1 MDREKLYLIRNILV
15 DADKEDFYLPDDV
28 VSLLYQENTSLLQKL
43 IEFDGSS
50 LSLKREKQQLLSFVL
65 QSEFFFG
72 RKRTSFRSF
81 NGLCC
86 C

>member
-1 MDREKLYLIRNILV
+1 MEREKLYLIRNILI
-15 DADKEDFYLPDDV
+15 DTDKEDFYLPDDV
-28 VSLLYQENTSLLQKL
+28 VSLLYQENTSLLKKL